1 MRRYS
6 LASPE
11 HKQNVD
17 LRDYEDVIVEAVM
30 EAMKDVE
37 GVSVMVYA
45 QYYEVSP
52 SPSRGDSVRI
62 GRAICKSSLAKCCIQ
77 IPKLFS
83 GQEVSTEDKE
93 EKNDRKAKNRMG
105 RHM

>member
-1 MRRYS
+1 MRRYA
-6 LASPE
+6 LASPD

-93 EKNDRKAKNRMG
+93 EKND
-105 RHM
+105 